1 MSSPKVDYQ
10 VSTMDITILEEAGLT
25 EKEAKLYLALLESG
39 PTTTGPLIKRLGL
52 HKATVYA
59 LLERLKERGL
69 VSSVIRGR
77 TQQFQATE
85 PQLLLDQQQER
96 EERLKELLPE
106 LQKLR
111 SRGRE
116 RQSVTVYEGKRATR
130 AALTDFF
137 SKVTSADI
145 HRAFIIPKQDKE
157 TNEFFER
164 LNAARSRSGARA
176 QYLFSEEERAEALR
190 RAKSPHTEVKLLP
203 SWLASPAVVNI
214 FKDTTLINLLAAK
227 DPLAIV
233 IESAETADAFKK
245 YFEALWD
252 QPARVYRGEQEV
264 KDLFYSFLGRMKPG
278 E

>member
-1 MSSPKVDYQ
+1 
-10 VSTMDITILEEAGLT
+10 MDLRALEDAGLT
-25 EKEAKLYLALLESG
+25 EKEAKLYLVLLELGATS
-39 PTTTGPLIKRLGL
+39 TGPLIKKLGL

-145 HRAFIIPKQDKE
+145 HRAFIIPKQEAE

-164 LNAARSRSGARA
+164 LNAARRDR
-176 QYLFSEEERAEALR
+176 
-190 RAKSPHTEVKLLP
+190 KS
-203 SWLASPAVVNI
+203 AV
-214 FKDTTLINLLAAK
+214 
-227 DPLAIV
+227 
-233 IESAETADAFKK
+233 
-245 YFEALWD
+245 
-252 QPARVYRGEQEV
+252 
-264 KDLFYSFLGRMKPG
+264 
-278 E
+278 